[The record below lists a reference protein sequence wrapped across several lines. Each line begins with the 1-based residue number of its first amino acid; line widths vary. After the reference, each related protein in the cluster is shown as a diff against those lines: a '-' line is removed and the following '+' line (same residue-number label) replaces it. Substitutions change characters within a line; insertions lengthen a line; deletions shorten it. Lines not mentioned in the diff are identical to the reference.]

1 MESLKILKRRIR
13 TVSSTMQLT
22 RAMELVS
29 AAKLR
34 KAQTRLVSS
43 RPYASK
49 MQTILE
55 NLSSASTALTHTLF
69 EKREIKHK
77 GLVILTS
84 DRGLCGSYNVSIFRK
99 AEEFLSSEPKEKIK
113 LILIGKKG
121 FYYYR
126 KRPWEIRLKYLDF
139 GSKVDLSRVKEITSN
154 LVNLFLSGEVD
165 EIYFL
170 YTRFISTTSYRVTLN
185 KFLNIER
192 LTEKSFTATTPDF
205 APRREEKLEEGYLE
219 YIFEP
224 SVEKLFEDLLPR
236 YCLTRIQMA
245 LSEAFASEQGSR
257 MIAMGAATR
266 NAEEMLENLTLLRNK
281 ARQSAITKEMVE
293 IASGVEALK

>member
-1 MESLKILKRRIR
+1 MESLKILKRRIK

-43 RPYASK
+43 RPYAAK

-55 NLSSASTALTHTLF
+55 NLSSASSALTHPLF
-69 EKREIKHK
+69 EKREVRHK
-77 GLVILTS
+77 GLVIITS
-84 DRGLCGSYNVSIFRK
+84 DRGLCGSYNVNIFRK
-99 AEEFLSSEPKEKIK
+99 AGEFLNTEPQEKIK

-121 FYYYR
+121 VYYYR
-126 KRPWEIRLKYLDF
+126 KRPWEIRSQYLDI
-139 GSKVDLSRVKEITSN
+139 GGKLELAKVKEITSN
-154 LVNLFLSGEVD
+154 LVNFFLSREVD
-165 EIYFL
+165 EIFLL
-170 YTRFISTTSYRVTLN
+170 YTRFISTTSYRVALD

-192 LTEKSFTATTPDF
+192 P
-205 APRREEKLEEGYLE
+205 EEKNEGYLE

-224 SVEKLFEDLLPR
+224 SPEKLFEELLPR

-266 NAEEMLENLTLLRNK
+266 NAEEMIENLTLLRNK
-281 ARQSAITKEMVE
+281 ARQSAITKEMLE
-293 IASGVEALK
+293 IASGVEALR

>member
-43 RPYASK
+43 RPYATK

-55 NLSSASTALTHTLF
+55 NLSLASTALTHPLF
-69 EKREIKHK
+69 EKREVKNK
-77 GLVILTS
+77 GLVIITS
-84 DRGLCGSYNVSIFRK
+84 DRGLCGSYNVNIFRK
-99 AEEFLSSEPKEKIK
+99 AEEYLLSEPKDKVK

-121 FYYYR
+121 LYYYR
-126 KRPWEIRLKYLDF
+126 KKLWEIRLKYLD
-139 GSKVDLSRVKEITSN
+139 LSGRLEFNKVKEITSN
-154 LVNLFLSGEVD
+154 LVSLFLNGEVD
-165 EIYFL
+165 EILLL
-170 YTRFISTTSYRVTLN
+170 YTRFVSTASYRVILD
-185 KFLNIER
+185 KFLNIEKG
-192 LTEKSFTATTPDF
+192 TEEQKS
-205 APRREEKLEEGYLE
+205 YLE

-224 SVEKLFEDLLPR
+224 SAEKLFDELLPR
-236 YCLTRIQMA
+236 YCLTRIQIA
-245 LSEAFASEQGSR
+245 LAEAFASEQGSR

-266 NAEEMLENLTLLRNK
+266 NAEEMIENLTLLRNK

-293 IASGVEALK
+293 ITSGVEALK

>member
-1 MESLKILKRRIR
+1 MESLKILRRRIKS
-13 TVSSTMQLT
+13 VSSTKQLT
-22 RAMELVS
+22 KAMELVS
-29 AAKLR
+29 ASKLR

-55 NLSSASTALTHTLF
+55 NLSSASTALTHPLF
-69 EKREIKHK
+69 DKREVKHK
-77 GLVILTS
+77 GLVIISS
-84 DRGLCGSYNVSIFRK
+84 DRGLCGSYNVNVFRK
-99 AEEFLSSEPKEKIK
+99 AEEFLSQESKDKIK

-121 FYYYR
+121 FYHYR
-126 KRPWEIRLKYLDF
+126 RRPYEIRLKYLDF
-139 GSKVDLSRVKEITSN
+139 GGKLELASVKEITSS
-154 LVNLFLSGEVD
+154 LVNLFLSREVD
-165 EIYFL
+165 EVFLL
-170 YTRFISTTSYRVTLN
+170 YTKFLTVTSYRIALE

-192 LTEKSFTATTPDF
+192 PE
-205 APRREEKLEEGYLE
+205 EEKKGYME

-224 SVEKLFEDLLPR
+224 SAEMLFDDLLPR
-236 YCLTRIQMA
+236 YCLTRVQIA

-266 NAEEMLENLTLLRNK
+266 NAEEMIDQLTLLRNK
-281 ARQSAITKEMVE
+281 ARQASITKEMVE

>member
-1 MESLKILKRRIR
+1 MESLKILRRRIR
-13 TVSSTMQLT
+13 SVSSTMQLT

-49 MQTILE
+49 MQVILE
-55 NLSSASTALTHTLF
+55 NLSSASTTITHPLF
-69 EKREIKHK
+69 EKREVKHK
-77 GLVILTS
+77 CLVIITS
-84 DRGLCGSYNVSIFRK
+84 DRGLCGSYNVNVFRK
-99 AEEFLSSEPKEKIK
+99 AEEFLSQESKNKIK
-113 LILIGKKG
+113 LVLIGKKG
-121 FYYYR
+121 FYHYR
-126 KRPWEIRLKYLDF
+126 RRPYEIRLKYI
-139 GSKVDLSRVKEITSN
+139 DLGGKLELTRTKEITAN
-154 LVNLFLSGEVD
+154 LVNLFLSREVD
-165 EIYFL
+165 EIFLL
-170 YTRFISTTSYRVTLN
+170 YTKFLTVTSYRVALD

-192 LTEKSFTATTPDF
+192 PEE
-205 APRREEKLEEGYLE
+205 EEKGYIE

-224 SVEKLFEDLLPR
+224 SAEMLFDNLLPR
-236 YCLTRIQMA
+236 YCLTRVQIA

-266 NAEEMLENLTLLRNK
+266 NAEEMIDQLTLLRNK
-281 ARQSAITKEMVE
+281 ARQAAITKEMVE

>member
-1 MESLKILKRRIR
+1 MESLKILKRRIK

-55 NLSSASTALTHTLF
+55 NLSSASSALTHPLF
-69 EKREIKHK
+69 EKREVKHK

-84 DRGLCGSYNVSIFRK
+84 DRGLCGSYNVNIFRK
-99 AEEFLSSEPKEKIK
+99 AEEFLNTEPQEKIK

-121 FYYYR
+121 VYYYR
-126 KRPWEIRLKYLDF
+126 KRPWEIRLQYLDI
-139 GSKVDLSRVKEITSN
+139 GGKLEPAKVKEITSN
-154 LVNLFLSGEVD
+154 LVNLFLYGEVD
-165 EIYFL
+165 EILFL
-170 YTRFISTTSYRVTLN
+170 FTRFLSTTSYRVTLD
-185 KFLNIER
+185 KFLNIE
-192 LTEKSFTATTPDF
+192 KP
-205 APRREEKLEEGYLE
+205 EEKQKVCLE

-224 SVEKLFEDLLPR
+224 SAHELFEDLLPR
-236 YCLTRIQMA
+236 YCLTRVQMA

-266 NAEEMLENLTLLRNK
+266 NAEEMIENLTLLRNK

-293 IASGVEALK
+293 IASGVEALR

>member
-1 MESLKILKRRIR
+1 MESLKILKRRIK

-22 RAMELVS
+22 RAMELVA

-55 NLSSASTALTHTLF
+55 NLSSASTALTHPLF
-69 EKREIKHK
+69 EKREVRHK
-77 GLVILTS
+77 GVVIITS
-84 DRGLCGSYNVSIFRK
+84 DRGLCGSYNVNIFRK
-99 AEEFLSSEPKEKIK
+99 AEEFLSSEPQDKIK

-121 FYYYR
+121 LYYYR
-126 KRPWEIRLKYLDF
+126 NRPWEIRLKYLDLGGKLEF
-139 GSKVDLSRVKEITSN
+139 AKIKEVTSE
-154 LVNLFLSGEVD
+154 LVNLFLSKEVD
-165 EIYFL
+165 EIFFL
-170 YTRFISTTSYRVTLN
+170 YTRFISTTTYHLVLE
-185 KFLNIER
+185 KFLNIE
-192 LTEKSFTATTPDF
+192 KP
-205 APRREEKLEEGYLE
+205 EEKNEGYLE

-224 SVEKLFEDLLPR
+224 SAGRLFEDLLPR

-245 LSEAFASEQGSR
+245 LAEAFTSEQGSR
-257 MIAMGAATR
+257 MIAMGTATQ
-266 NAEEMLENLTLLRNK
+266 NAEEMIDNLTLLRNK

>member
-1 MESLKILKRRIR
+1 MESLKILRRRIR
-13 TVSSTMQLT
+13 SVSSTMQLT

-34 KAQTRLVSS
+34 KAQTRLISS

-55 NLSSASTALTHTLF
+55 NLSSASTVLAHPLF
-69 EKREIKHK
+69 EKREVKQRC
-77 GLVILTS
+77 LVIISS
-84 DRGLCGSYNVSIFRK
+84 DRGLCGSHNVNIFRQ
-99 AEEFLSSEPKEKIK
+99 AEEFLSQEIKDKIK
-113 LILIGKKG
+113 LILLGKKG
-121 FYYYR
+121 FYHFR
-126 KRPWEIRLKYLDF
+126 RRPWEIRSRYLDL
-139 GSKVDLSRVKEITSN
+139 GGKLELTRTKEITAD

-165 EIYFL
+165 EIFLL
-170 YTRFISTTSYRVTLN
+170 YTKFLTVSSYRVALE

-192 LTEKSFTATTPDF
+192 PE
-205 APRREEKLEEGYLE
+205 EEKKGYIE

-224 SVEKLFEDLLPR
+224 SAETLFDDLLPR
-236 YCLTRIQMA
+236 YCLTRVQIA

-257 MIAMGAATR
+257 MIAMGAATQ
-266 NAEEMLENLTLLRNK
+266 NAEEMIDQLTLLRNK
-281 ARQSAITKEMVE
+281 ARQASITKEMVE

>member
-1 MESLKILKRRIR
+1 MESLKILRRRIR

-43 RPYASK
+43 RPYAAK

-55 NLSSASTALTHTLF
+55 NLSSASTALTHPLF
-69 EKREIKHK
+69 EKREVRHK
-77 GLVILTS
+77 GLVIITS
-84 DRGLCGSYNVSIFRK
+84 DRGLCGSYNVNIFRK
-99 AEEFLSSEPKEKIK
+99 AEEFLSSEPQEKIK

-121 FYYYR
+121 VYYYR
-126 KRPWEIRLKYLDF
+126 KRPWEIRLQYLDI
-139 GSKVDLSRVKEITSN
+139 GGKSELNRVKKITSD
-154 LVNLFLSGEVD
+154 LEELFKSKEVD
-165 EIYFL
+165 EIYLL
-170 YTRFISTTSYRVTLN
+170 YTRFVSTTSYRVALD

-192 LTEKSFTATTPDF
+192 P
-205 APRREEKLEEGYLE
+205 EEEQKGYLE

-224 SVEKLFEDLLPR
+224 SPQKLFEDLLPR
-236 YCLTRIQMA
+236 YCITRILMA
-245 LSEAFASEQGSR
+245 LFEAFASEQGSR
-257 MIAMGAATR
+257 MIAMGAATQ
-266 NAEEMLENLTLLRNK
+266 NAEEMIENLTLLRNK

-293 IASGVEALK
+293 IASGVEALR

>member
-13 TVSSTMQLT
+13 TISSTMQLT

-43 RPYASK
+43 RPYATK
-49 MQTILE
+49 MKTILE
-55 NLSSASTALTHTLF
+55 NLSLASTVLTHPLF
-69 EKREIKHK
+69 EKREVKNK
-77 GLVILTS
+77 GLVIINS
-84 DRGLCGSYNVSIFRK
+84 DRGLCGSYNVNIFRK
-99 AEEFLSSEPKEKIK
+99 AEEFLSSEHKEKIK
-113 LILIGKKG
+113 LILIGGKG

-126 KRPWEIRLKYLDF
+126 KRPWEIRLKYLDL
-139 GSKVDLSRVKEITSN
+139 GGKLELAKAKEITSN
-154 LVNLFLSGEVD
+154 LVNLFLSREVD
-165 EIYFL
+165 EIFIL
-170 YTRFISTTSYRVTLN
+170 YTRFISTTSYRVALD

-192 LTEKSFTATTPDF
+192 PADKSFTVATPGF
-205 APRREEKLEEGYLE
+205 APRREEEQKGYLE

-224 SVEKLFEDLLPR
+224 SAEELFQDLLPR

-245 LSEAFASEQGSR
+245 LAEAFASEQGSR

-266 NAEEMLENLTLLRNK
+266 NAEEMIENLTLLRNK

-293 IASGVEALK
+293 ITSGVEALK

>member
-43 RPYASK
+43 RPYATK

-55 NLSSASTALTHTLF
+55 NLSLASTALTHPLF
-69 EKREIKHK
+69 EKREVKNK
-77 GLVILTS
+77 GLVIITS
-84 DRGLCGSYNVSIFRK
+84 DRGLCGSYNVNIFRK
-99 AEEFLSSEPKEKIK
+99 AEEYLLSEPKDKVK

-121 FYYYR
+121 LYYYR
-126 KRPWEIRLKYLDF
+126 KKPWEIRLKYLD
-139 GSKVDLSRVKEITSN
+139 LSGRLEFNKVKEITSN
-154 LVNLFLSGEVD
+154 LVSLFLNGEVD
-165 EIYFL
+165 EILLL
-170 YTRFISTTSYRVTLN
+170 YTRFVSTASYRVILD
-185 KFLNIER
+185 KFLNIEKG
-192 LTEKSFTATTPDF
+192 TEEQKS
-205 APRREEKLEEGYLE
+205 YLE

-224 SVEKLFEDLLPR
+224 SAEKLFDELLPR
-236 YCLTRIQMA
+236 YCLTRIQIA
-245 LSEAFASEQGSR
+245 LAEAFASEQGSR

-266 NAEEMLENLTLLRNK
+266 NAEEMIENLTLLRNK

-293 IASGVEALK
+293 ITSGVEALK